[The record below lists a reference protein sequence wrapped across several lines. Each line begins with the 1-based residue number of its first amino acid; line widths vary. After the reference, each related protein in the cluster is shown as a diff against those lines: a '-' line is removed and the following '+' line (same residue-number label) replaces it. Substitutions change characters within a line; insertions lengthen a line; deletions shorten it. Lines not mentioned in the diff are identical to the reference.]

1 VTGAEAAAAAVK
13 YGGPVLKWTWDNRS
27 KVKKAVDVVRRW
39 FSKKSRI
46 LILGAGGT
54 GKSTLAKMLT
64 GGFDWLHDNPW
75 EYGQSQ
81 VSEQLELKDHRTV
94 EVLVLPGQKRRRI
107 REWPKVS
114 ADLAAGKFR
123 GVIFVSAFG
132 HLTPAEQGVKE
143 LTGVTPKQAA
153 TEEYFNTQ
161 RQDEIAVFKQL
172 SEVVTNCPKK
182 LWLLSVVTK
191 QDLWCDEEAEVRT
204 HYLTGRFGA
213 EVERLAADK
222 GAELFTHETVF
233 GALVIAN
240 MLEPTG
246 GVIRKTAAGYD
257 HQRQVQ
263 SFRQLV
269 EVLDGLRK
277 WEEKK

>member
-1 VTGAEAAAAAVK
+1 M
-13 YGGPVLKWTWDNRS
+13 
-27 KVKKAVDVVRRW
+27 VRRW
-39 FSKKSRI
+39 FTKKSRI

-75 EYGQSQ
+75 EYDQSL
-81 VSEQLELKDHRTV
+81 VTEQLTLNDHRTV
-94 EVLVLPGQKRRRI
+94 ELLVLPGQKRRRM

-114 ADLAAGKFR
+114 AELAAGKFR

-132 HLTPAEQGVKE
+132 HLTPAEQGIKE
-143 LTGVTPKQAA
+143 LTGATTKAA
-153 TEEYFNTQ
+153 ALEDFLNTQ
-161 RQDEIAVFKQL
+161 RQDEVAVLKQL
-172 SEVVTNCPKK
+172 AEVISTCPKK

-191 QDLWCDEEAEVRT
+191 QDLWCDEEAEVRA
-204 HYLTGRFGA
+204 HYLTGNYGV
-213 EVERLAADK
+213 EVERLVASK
-222 GAELFTHETVF
+222 GAELFTHEPVF
-233 GALVIAN
+233 GSLVIAN

-257 HQRQVQ
+257 HQRHVQ
-263 SFRQLV
+263 SFRKLV
-269 EVLDGLRK
+269 ETLDGLRK

>member
-1 VTGAEAAAAAVK
+1 MTGAEAAAAAVK

-39 FSKKSRI
+39 FTKKSRI

-75 EYGQSQ
+75 EYDQSL
-81 VSEQLELKDHRTV
+81 VTEQLTLNDRRTV
-94 EVLVLPGQKRRRI
+94 EVLVLPGQKRRRL

-123 GVIFVSAFG
+123 GVIFVSSFG
-132 HLTPAEQGVKE
+132 YLTPAEQGVKE
-143 LTGVTPKQAA
+143 MTGATTKSAA
-153 TEEYFNTQ
+153 LEEYLKLQRVDEVTIFN
-161 RQDEIAVFKQL
+161 QL
-172 SEVVTNCPKK
+172 AEVMTTCPKK

-191 QDLWCDEEAEVRT
+191 QDLWCDDEAEVRT
-204 HYLTGRFGA
+204 HYLSGSFGG
-213 EVERLAADK
+213 EVERLAAGK
-222 GAELFTHETVF
+222 GAGLFAHETVF
-233 GALVIAN
+233 GSLVIAN

>member
-1 VTGAEAAAAAVK
+1 
-13 YGGPVLKWTWDNRS
+13 
-27 KVKKAVDVVRRW
+27 
-39 FSKKSRI
+39 
-46 LILGAGGT
+46 
-54 GKSTLAKMLT
+54 M
-64 GGFDWLHDNPW
+64 
-75 EYGQSQ
+75 
-81 VSEQLELKDHRTV
+81 
-94 EVLVLPGQKRRRI
+94 
-107 REWPKVS
+107 
-114 ADLAAGKFR
+114 
-123 GVIFVSAFG
+123 
-132 HLTPAEQGVKE
+132 
-143 LTGVTPKQAA
+143 
-153 TEEYFNTQ
+153 
-161 RQDEIAVFKQL
+161 
-172 SEVVTNCPKK
+172 
-182 LWLLSVVTK
+182 
-191 QDLWCDEEAEVRT
+191 RT

-222 GAELFTHETVF
+222 GVELFTHETVF